1 MLCTIKANFCS
12 ILVITVNP
20 DFNPAKKL
28 ENFLWNLNRLRIL
41 NVNKI
46 IRKIAIKNIKKL
58 LKFTA
63 DIRLMIFSEIL
74 SNSYISEIKINEEIQ
89 IISTILSAIIV
100 PINFSNGIFS

>member
-1 MLCTIKANFCS
+1 MLCIKKANFCS
-12 ILVITVNP
+12 ILVITVIP

-100 PINFSNGIFS
+100 PINFSNGIF